1 MCFFFECY
9 GSHPDLHV
17 FTPSFPTRLSSD
29 LDEAGTRVRRQPRIE
44 ASYMYRRLEHPPPP
58 SPATILPLQVPK
70 QISNVAICRFTR
82 QRPQVFKILRRHQA
96 PEHIPD
102 EIGRAHV

>member
-1 MCFFFECY
+1 
-9 GSHPDLHV
+9 
-17 FTPSFPTRLSSD
+17 
-29 LDEAGTRVRRQPRIE
+29 
-44 ASYMYRRLEHPPPP
+44 MYRRFEHPPPP

-82 QRPQVFKILRRHQA
+82 QRPQVFKILRRQQA

-102 EIGRAHV
+102 VLESKMVQEPIFIRFPHDNRMRREKGRVMRAYNVRSDERWVGKECVRTWRTRR